1 MNKLEQSLKIME
13 KILSTKTK
21 EEIDKEL
28 LELNDGFHCACCNN
42 SRGKNNT
49 LNKIARKDLK
59 YEIENINIKD
69 ILEEE
74 NYIKGE

>member
-1 MNKLEQSLKIME
+1 MK
-13 KILSTKTK
+13 
-21 EEIDKEL
+21 
-28 LELNDGFHCACCNN
+28 N
-42 SRGKNNT
+42 SHIGKNNT

-59 YEIENINIKD
+59 YEIENININD

>member
-1 MNKLEQSLKIME
+1 MADLYKLKMFKRIGPG
-13 KILSTKTK
+13 
-21 EEIDKEL
+21 
-28 LELNDGFHCACCNN
+28 GFHCSCCNN
-42 SRGKNNT
+42 SRGKMKNSHIGKNNT
-49 LNKIARKDLK
+49 LNKKARKDLK